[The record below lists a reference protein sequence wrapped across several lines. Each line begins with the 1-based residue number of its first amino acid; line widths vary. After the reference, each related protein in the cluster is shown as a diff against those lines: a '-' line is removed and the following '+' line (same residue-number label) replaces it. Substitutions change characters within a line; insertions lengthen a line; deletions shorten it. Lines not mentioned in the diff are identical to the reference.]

1 MGLTVC
7 LFITLGGALPAII
20 LLLLLWAIYW
30 KKYNPLIWMTAFIW
44 TDSQFAQAYTDS
56 PALISGSAFRTGST
70 QYSPEEAVLGAGHGF
85 DWPGQTAPETKS
97 SKHERT
103 CRPAGCVRQNTRPG

>member
-7 LFITLGGALPAII
+7 LFITLGGALPTII
-20 LLLLLWAIYW
+20 LPLLWATYW
-30 KKYNPLIWMTAFIW
+30 KRYKPLIWMTAFIW

-56 PALISGSAFRTGST
+56 PALISGSVFRTGSA
-70 QYSPEEAVLGAGHGF
+70 QYSPFGAVLSADHGF

>member
-7 LFITLGGALPAII
+7 LFITLGGAFPAIT
-20 LLLLLWAIYW
+20 LLLLRAIYW

-44 TDSQFAQAYTDS
+44 TDSQFAQAYPDS

-70 QYSPEEAVLGAGHGF
+70 QYSPFGAVLSADHGF